1 MANVVY
7 KTDGGKRGLVTA
19 MLAPVNSKPEPKFGW
34 KQAICVLILAFGTVA
49 LMRLLL
55 AH

>member
-1 MANVVY
+1 VPSIIY
-7 KTDGGKRGLVTA
+7 KTDGGKRGFVTA
-19 MLAPVNSKPEPKFGW
+19 MLAPVNSKSEPKFGPRQIIW
-34 KQAICVLILAFGTVA
+34 SVILAIGTVA